1 MRKKFMAAL
10 SAAAILA
17 VSGCSSSAKVTLG
30 PAGGTQVSE
39 IERYNAYID
48 ANNVI
53 INELDD
59 AIYSYFSYVEYQ
71 EEFKALDPDYWCL
84 PVSDYSLQIMD
95 SAYDIANSME
105 TKEDIDSSYITL
117 YPVMRELADKL
128 NEVYDY
134 TEMKS
139 YIDDNY
145 AKGAELHK
153 IIYNDYNQ
161 YYDLSY
167 SFLDLVTEMAE
178 AQIAEEMEYY
188 KSEGLEVMYSL
199 NSVLLKAK
207 EIQAAIYD
215 QNVYDDNLIELD
227 TAAIQPLYDEY
238 IAEIET
244 CFSLL
249 DSPEK
254 LEKEGLSTDNPYIG
268 RYKEEI
274 TASKVA
280 LTDLFQRVAEQRP
293 LEEYELYSSFPADGS
308 VSSFDEALSNM
319 IDYYNSLIDYQ

>member
-105 TKEDIDSSYITL
+105 TKEDIDSSIL
-117 YPVMRELADKL
+117 PSIL
-128 NEVYDY
+128 
-134 TEMKS
+134 
-139 YIDDNY
+139 
-145 AKGAELHK
+145 
-153 IIYNDYNQ
+153 
-161 YYDLSY
+161 
-167 SFLDLVTEMAE
+167 
-178 AQIAEEMEYY
+178 
-188 KSEGLEVMYSL
+188 
-199 NSVLLKAK
+199 
-207 EIQAAIYD
+207 
-215 QNVYDDNLIELD
+215 
-227 TAAIQPLYDEY
+227 
-238 IAEIET
+238 
-244 CFSLL
+244 
-249 DSPEK
+249 
-254 LEKEGLSTDNPYIG
+254 
-268 RYKEEI
+268 
-274 TASKVA
+274 
-280 LTDLFQRVAEQRP
+280 
-293 LEEYELYSSFPADGS
+293 
-308 VSSFDEALSNM
+308 
-319 IDYYNSLIDYQ
+319 